1 MCAQDK
7 LLRILGAFSI
17 AFAVQIGLGQAA
29 TGGESTDAL
38 ALDALAT
45 MPVREITV
53 FKDGHAFVLHE
64 GEMPTT
70 EGGNVVMDRLPA
82 PVIGTFWPYS
92 SDPNAKLT
100 GVVAGRKR
108 IQVETTALNLREL
121 LEANIGAAA
130 LIKENGQTYPAK
142 ILGIP
147 ERTRDE
153 LAKLDPDRGEKPPE
167 KGNVI
172 LLETHEGVKVVPVD
186 RIQDVT
192 FKDAPQ
198 RTRADERYRNLL
210 TLKLDWGDRARE
222 ETARVGLVYL
232 QKGVRWIPSYK
243 ITIDGEG
250 KAVVKLQATLLNE
263 MTDLEDVTAHLV
275 IGVPT
280 FAFKDTIDPIAL
292 QQAAAQ
298 LSQYFREADQTAFA
312 FSNAI
317 MTQSARMGEHR
328 RPGGRSSSPPPPPMN
343 LGPDMPEGARSED
356 LFIFTVEHV
365 TLAKG
370 ERMVLPI
377 TEFALPYKDLYTLN
391 VPFAPPME
399 VRKQFNNQQQA
410 ELAKLFAAPKVIHK
424 IRLTNDSSYPLTTA
438 PALIIRGNRVLAQG
452 MMTYTAVGGT
462 TDLEVTAAVDI
473 QVTKDDVETERV
485 PNAAKWR
492 GESYDR
498 IQLSGRIGLTN
509 FRGEPIE
516 VEVVRHVLGNT
527 DIAHHDAKI
536 EKVNV
541 QEESWQIY
549 GSGRPHWWGW
559 YSWPYWWRHFN
570 GIGRITWK
578 LTLEPNQSVDLNYSW
593 HYYWR

>member
-1 MCAQDK
+1 MNTGSK
-7 LLRILGAFSI
+7 LVSILGVLSVVA
-17 AFAVQIGLGQAA
+17 AVQAEPRGAPAREEAA
-29 TGGESTDAL
+29 SALPCGAL
-38 ALDALAT
+38 AR
-45 MPVREITV
+45 MPAREITV

-64 GEMPTT
+64 GDMPADKD
-70 EGGNVVMDRLPA
+70 GNVILDRLPA
-82 PVIGTFWPYS
+82 PVMGTFWPYA
-92 SDPNAKLT
+92 SDPKAKLT
-100 GVVAGRKR
+100 AVVAGRR
-108 IQVETTALNLREL
+108 QLQVEKTALNLREL
-121 LEANIGAAA
+121 LEANIGATA
-130 LIKENGQTYPAK
+130 LIRESGQTYPAK
-142 ILGIP
+142 ILDLPSRSPEELKALRP
-147 ERTRDE
+147 ERDASARED
-153 LAKLDPDRGEKPPE
+153 GQ
-167 KGNVI
+167 VI

-192 FKDAPQ
+192 FKDPPR
-198 RTRADERYRNLL
+198 RTVVHEESRNLL
-210 TLKLDWGDRARE
+210 TLRLDWGDRTPG

-243 ITIDGEG
+243 VTIDGEG

-263 MTDLEDVTAHLV
+263 MTDLEDVTLHLV

-292 QQAAAQ
+292 QQAAAN

-312 FSNAI
+312 FSNAL
-317 MTQSARMGEHR
+317 MTQAARMGEHR
-328 RPGGRSSSPPPPPMN
+328 GPRRSSPPPPTPVD
-343 LGPDMPEGARSED
+343 LGPDIPEGARSED

-377 TEFALPYKDLYTLN
+377 TEFTLSYKDVYTLN

-424 IRLTNDSSYPLTTA
+424 IRLTNDSTYPLTTA
-438 PALIIRGNRVLAQG
+438 PALIVRGSRLLGQG
-452 MMTYTAVGGT
+452 MMTYTAVGGS
-462 TDLEVTAAVDI
+462 TDLEITAAVDI

-492 GESYDR
+492 GDSYDR

-578 LTLEPNQSVDLNYSW
+578 LTLEPNQSVDLNYGW

>member
-1 MCAQDK
+1 MNAQSK
-7 LLRILGAFSI
+7 LIPILGAFSI
-17 AFAVQIGLGQAA
+17 AVAVQSSYGRAYA
-29 TGGESTDAL
+29 GEKISNTLPLDTL
-38 ALDALAT
+38 ASLPA
-45 MPVREITV
+45 REITV

-70 EGGNVVMDRLPA
+70 EAGDVVLDDLPA

-92 SDPNAKLT
+92 SDPNAKLKS
-100 GVVAGRKR
+100 VVAGKKKVRD
-108 IQVETTALNLREL
+108 EATALSLREL

-130 LIKENGQTYPAK
+130 LIRENGQTYPAK
-142 ILGIP
+142 ILGLP
-147 ERTRDE
+147 ERSPDE
-153 LAKLDPDRGEKPPE
+153 RERLEPNGGEKQAE

-172 LLETHEGVKVVPVD
+172 LLETHEGVKIVPID

-192 FKDAPQ
+192 FKDTPQ
-198 RTRADERYRNLL
+198 RTLVKERRRNLM
-210 TLKLDWGDRARE
+210 TLKLDWGDRTPAR
-222 ETARVGLVYL
+222 TAQVGLVYL

-263 MTDLEDVTAHLV
+263 LTDLDDVTLHLV
-275 IGVPT
+275 VGVPT

-292 QQAAAQ
+292 QQAAAR

-317 MTQSARMGEHR
+317 MTQTARMGEHR
-328 RPGGRSSSPPPPPMN
+328 QPSRSSTPPPVD

-356 LFIFTVEHV
+356 LFIFTVEHI

-377 TEFALPYKDLYTLN
+377 TEFTLPYQDVYTLN

-399 VRKQFNNQQQA
+399 VRKQFNTKQQA
-410 ELAKLFAAPKVIHK
+410 ELAKLFAAPKVMHK

-438 PALIIRGNRVLAQG
+438 PALIIRGHRVLAQG
-452 MMTYTAVGGT
+452 LMTYTAMGGT
-462 TDLEVTAAVDI
+462 TDLEITAAVNI
-473 QVTKDDVETERV
+473 QVKKVDVETERV
-485 PNAAKWR
+485 PNAANWHSH
-492 GESYDR
+492 SYDR
-498 IQLSGRIGLTN
+498 VHLSGTIGLTN
-509 FRGEPIE
+509 FRSHAIE

-527 DIAHHDAKI
+527 DAADSDGKI

-541 QEESWQIY
+541 QEESWHLH
-549 GSGRPHWWGW
+549 GGGRPYWWGW
-559 YSWPYWWRHFN
+559 YSWPHWWRHFN

-578 LTLEPNQSVDLNYSW
+578 LTLEPGQSIDLKYSW